1 MSEEMQKIGEWT
13 IQDIDNELKGMNAEE
28 LFSTM
33 VECTSIG
40 VRAIV
45 KGARAYHKLKEM
57 GHDPDLPRGL
67 RRAFERLGQGD
78 LHPRAWAKFNSTY
91 VGRYIHK
98 LPLQDQKALA
108 DGDPVTVYSFENG
121 RVSHR
126 KVDIEMLVYE
136 EQKQVI
142 GPNGLRNKAE
152 QRSYIEDKKAK
163 QLDSNDHDSKQPPI
177 EVAKGKRK
185 RGVYIRPHNDE
196 MFISH
201 EELARYAADTA

>member
-1 MSEEMQKIGEWT
+1 MTHQIDQIGNWS
-13 IQDIDNELKGMNAEE
+13 IQEIDKELEGMNAEQ
-28 LFSTM
+28 LFKTM
-33 VECTSIG
+33 AECTSIG

-45 KGARAYHKLKEM
+45 KGARAYHKLREM

-67 RRAFERLGQGD
+67 RLAFERLGRGD
-78 LHPRAWAKFNSTY
+78 LHPNAWAKFNSTY

-98 LPLQDQKALA
+98 LPMEDQKALA
-108 DGDPVTVYSFENG
+108 EGKPVTVYSFDNG
-121 RVSHR
+121 QVSHR

-136 EQKQVI
+136 EQKQVL
-142 GPNGLRNKAE
+142 GPNGLRSKAE
-152 QRSYIEDKKAK
+152 QRSYLEDKKAK
-163 QLDSNDHDSKQPPI
+163 QMDCQNATSSSPPI